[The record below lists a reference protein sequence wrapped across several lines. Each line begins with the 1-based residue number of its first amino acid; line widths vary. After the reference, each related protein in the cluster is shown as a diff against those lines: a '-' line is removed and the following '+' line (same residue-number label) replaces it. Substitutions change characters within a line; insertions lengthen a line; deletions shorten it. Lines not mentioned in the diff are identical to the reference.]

1 MMNYRDVYEQWM
13 NNPFFDEATKEEL
26 RQLEGN
32 EAEIEDRF
40 YKDLEFGTAGL
51 RGIIGAGTNRMNA
64 YIVARATQGL
74 AEVIKSKG
82 QAFMDRGVAIAYD
95 CRHFS
100 DVFSKTAALVLAGN
114 GIKAYLFEDLR
125 PTPELSFAVRHLNCG
140 AGVVVTASHNPQEY
154 NGYKAYWDD
163 GAQIL
168 PEIADVVTEEILK
181 ITDFESIPMADEE
194 KALESGLLVMI
205 GKEIDDL
212 YINKVKA
219 LSLRDEELDKSL
231 RIVYTPLNGAG
242 NVPVRR
248 ILAERGFTDVT
259 VVPEQEMPDPAF
271 TTVGYPNPEDT
282 KTFAYA
288 ERLGK
293 EIGADLLIATD
304 PDCDRLAV
312 EVINKEGGYTAL
324 NGNQTGAMLVQY
336 LLESYTELGTM
347 PKNPAIVKSIV
358 TGDLAKV
365 IAEGYGVKTFEA
377 LTGFKNICSWASIW
391 EESKEQTFVFGY
403 EESIGFLAGDFV
415 RDKDAVNAAMFLA
428 EAAAYYRTKGKT
440 LLDILDEIFIKH
452 GTYRERQVAL
462 VLEGIEGAARI
473 KRMMTSYRANYPS
486 VVGGIKLLAA
496 TDYSVQK
503 RIIAETGEIESIEI
517 PPTNGLKFEME
528 GESWYALRP
537 SGTEPKIKL
546 YLYSRAENAA
556 EAEEKLDQLAEGVL
570 AELHAVE

>member
-1 MMNYRDVYEQWM
+1 MNYQEAYQQWL
-13 NNPFFDEATKEEL
+13 NNPFFDEATRAEL
-26 RQLEGN
+26 RGLAGN
-32 EAEIEDRF
+32 DSEIQDRF
-40 YKDLEFGTAGL
+40 YKELEFGTAGL
-51 RGIIGAGTNRMNA
+51 RGKIGAGTNRMNP

-74 AEVIKSKG
+74 AEVIKSEG
-82 QAFMDRGVAIAYD
+82 QDFMDRGVAIAYD

-100 DVFSKTAALVLAGN
+100 DVFAKTAALVLVGN
-114 GIKAYLFEDLR
+114 GIKAYLFEGLR

-140 AGVVVTASHNPQEY
+140 AGIVVTASHNPQEY
-154 NGYKAYWDD
+154 NGYKAYWAD

-181 ITDFESIPMADEE
+181 ITDFESIPMADEAE
-194 KALESGLLVMI
+194 ARESGRLVMI

-212 YINKVKA
+212 YIDKVKA
-219 LSLRDEELDKSL
+219 LSLRDAELDKSIK
-231 RIVYTPLNGAG
+231 IVYTPLNGTG

-248 ILAERGFTDVT
+248 VLAERGFTEVV
-259 VVPEQEMPDPAF
+259 VVPEQEMPDPDF

-282 KTFAYA
+282 KAFAYA
-288 ERLGK
+288 ERLGF

-312 EVINKEGGYTAL
+312 EVKNEAGGYTAL

-347 PKNPAIVKSIV
+347 PENPAIVKSIV

-365 IAEGYGVKTFEA
+365 IAAGYGVKTFEA

-391 EESKEQTFVFGY
+391 EETKAQTFVFGY

-440 LLDILDEIFIKH
+440 LLDILEEVFQKH
-452 GTYRERQVAL
+452 GYYRERQIAL
-462 VLEGIEGAARI
+462 VLEGIEGAERI
-473 KRMMTSYRANYPS
+473 KRMMKSYRVNYPTS
-486 VVGGIKLLAA
+486 VGGMTLLAA
-496 TDYSVQK
+496 TDFAVQE
-503 RIIAETGEIESIEI
+503 RTLAATGEKETIDI

-556 EAEEKLDQLAEGVL
+556 DAEAKLDRLEKGIL
-570 AELHAVE
+570 TELNAVE

>member
-1 MMNYRDVYEQWM
+1 MNYRDVYEQWM

>member
-1 MMNYRDVYEQWM
+1 MNYRDVYEQWM
-13 NNPFFDEATKEEL
+13 NNPFFDEATKAEL
-26 RQLEGN
+26 RGLEGN
-32 EAEIEDRF
+32 ETEIQDRF

-74 AEVIKSKG
+74 AEVIKSEG

-100 DVFSKTAALVLAGN
+100 HVFSKTAALVLAGN

-140 AGVVVTASHNPQEY
+140 AGIVVTASHNPQEY
-154 NGYKAYWDD
+154 NGYKAYWED

-181 ITDFESIPMADEE
+181 ITDFESIPMADETE
-194 KALESGLLVMI
+194 ALASGLLVMI
-205 GKEIDDL
+205 GKEIDDI

-219 LSLRDEELDKSL
+219 LSLRDAELDKSL
-231 RIVYTPLNGAG
+231 KIVYTPLNGAG

-248 ILAERGFTDVT
+248 ILAERGFADVT
-259 VVPEQEMPDPAF
+259 VVPEQEMPDPDF

-282 KTFAYA
+282 KAFAYA

-324 NGNQTGAMLVQY
+324 NGNQTGAILVQY

-347 PKNPAIVKSIV
+347 PENPAIVKSIV

-440 LLDILDEIFIKH
+440 LLDILEDIFVKH

-473 KRMMTSYRANYPS
+473 NRMMTSYRANYPS

-496 TDYSVQK
+496 TDYAVQK
-503 RIIAETGEIESIEI
+503 RTIAQTGKIESVEI

-528 GESWYALRP
+528 GDSWYALRP

-556 EAEEKLDQLAEGVL
+556 EAEAKLDQLAEGVL
-570 AELHAVE
+570 TELHAVE

>member
-1 MMNYRDVYEQWM
+1 MNYQEAYQQWL
-13 NNPFFDEATKEEL
+13 NNPFFDEATRAEL
-26 RQLEGN
+26 RGLAGN
-32 EAEIEDRF
+32 DSEIQDRF
-40 YKDLEFGTAGL
+40 YKELEFGTAGL
-51 RGIIGAGTNRMNA
+51 RGKIGAGTNRMNP

-74 AEVIKSKG
+74 AEVIKSEG
-82 QAFMDRGVAIAYD
+82 QEFMDRGVAIAYD

-100 DVFSKTAALVLAGN
+100 DVFAKTAALVLVGN
-114 GIKAYLFEDLR
+114 GIKAYLFEGLR

-140 AGVVVTASHNPQEY
+140 AGIVVTASHNPQEY

-181 ITDFESIPMADEE
+181 ITDFESIPMADEAE
-194 KALESGLLVMI
+194 ARESGRLVMI

-212 YINKVKA
+212 YIDKVKA
-219 LSLRDEELDKSL
+219 LSLRDAELDKSIK
-231 RIVYTPLNGAG
+231 IVYTPLNGTG

-248 ILAERGFTDVT
+248 VLAERGFTEVV
-259 VVPEQEMPDPAF
+259 VVPEQEMPDPDF

-282 KTFAYA
+282 KAFAYA
-288 ERLGK
+288 ERLGL

-312 EVINKEGGYTAL
+312 EVKNEAGGYTAL

-347 PKNPAIVKSIV
+347 PENPAIVKSIV

-365 IAEGYGVKTFEA
+365 IAAGYGVKTFEA

-391 EESKEQTFVFGY
+391 EETKAQTFVFGY

-440 LLDILDEIFIKH
+440 LLDILEEVFQKH
-452 GTYRERQVAL
+452 GYYRERQIAL
-462 VLEGIEGAARI
+462 VLEGIEGAERI
-473 KRMMTSYRANYPS
+473 ERMMKSYRVNYPTS
-486 VVGGIKLLAA
+486 VGGMTLLAA
-496 TDYSVQK
+496 TDFAVQE
-503 RIIAETGEIESIEI
+503 RTLAATGEKETIDI

-546 YLYSRAENAA
+546 YLYSRGENAA
-556 EAEEKLDQLAEGVL
+556 DAEAKLDRLEKGIL
-570 AELHAVE
+570 TELNAVE

>member
-1 MMNYRDVYEQWM
+1 MNYKEAYQQWL
-13 NNPFFDEATKEEL
+13 NNPFFDEATRMEL
-26 RQLEGN
+26 RGLEGN
-32 EAEIEDRF
+32 EAEIQDRF
-40 YKDLEFGTAGL
+40 YKELEFGTAGL
-51 RGIIGAGTNRMNA
+51 RGKIGAGTNRMNP

-74 AEVIKSKG
+74 AEVIKAEG
-82 QAFMDRGVAIAYD
+82 QNFMDRGVAIAYD

-100 DVFSKTAALVLAGN
+100 DVFAKTAALVLVGN
-114 GIKAYLFEDLR
+114 GIKAYLFEGLR

-140 AGVVVTASHNPQEY
+140 AGIVVTASHNPQEY

-168 PEIADVVTEEILK
+168 PEIADVVTKEILK
-181 ITDFESIPMADEE
+181 VSDFESIPMADQAE
-194 KALESGLLVMI
+194 ALASGRLVMI
-205 GKEIDDL
+205 GEEIDDL

-219 LSLRDEELDKSL
+219 LSLRDAELDKSL
-231 RIVYTPLNGAG
+231 KIVYTPLNGTG

-248 ILAERGFTDVT
+248 ILAERGFTEVT
-259 VVPEQEMPDPAF
+259 VVPEQEMPDPDF

-282 KTFAYA
+282 KAFAYA

-312 EVINKEGGYTAL
+312 EVKNKEGGYTAL

-391 EESKEQTFVFGY
+391 EETKAQTFVFGY

-440 LLDILDEIFIKH
+440 LLDILDEIFQKH

-462 VLEGIEGAARI
+462 VLEGIEGAERI
-473 KRMMTSYRANYPS
+473 KRMMKSYRAKYPK
-486 VVGGIKLLAA
+486 VVGGISLLAA
-496 TDYSVQK
+496 TDYAVQE
-503 RIIAETGEIESIEI
+503 RTVMQTGKTESIDI

-546 YLYSRAENAA
+546 YLYSRAENAREA
-556 EAEEKLDQLAEGVL
+556 EAKLDRLEEGVL
-570 AELHAVE
+570 AELNAIE

>member
-1 MMNYRDVYEQWM
+1 MNYQEAYQQWL
-13 NNPFFDEATKEEL
+13 NNPFFDEATRAEL
-26 RQLEGN
+26 RGLAGN
-32 EAEIEDRF
+32 DSEIQDRF
-40 YKDLEFGTAGL
+40 YKELEFGTAGL
-51 RGIIGAGTNRMNA
+51 RGKIGAGTNRMNP

-74 AEVIKSKG
+74 AEVIKSEG
-82 QAFMDRGVAIAYD
+82 QDFMDRGVAIAYD

-100 DVFSKTAALVLAGN
+100 DVFAKTAALVLVGN
-114 GIKAYLFEDLR
+114 GIKAYLFEGLR

-140 AGVVVTASHNPQEY
+140 AGIVVTASHNPQEY
-154 NGYKAYWDD
+154 NGYKAYWAD

-181 ITDFESIPMADEE
+181 ITDFESIPMADEAE
-194 KALESGLLVMI
+194 ARESGRLVMI

-212 YINKVKA
+212 YIDKVKA
-219 LSLRDEELDKSL
+219 LSLRDAELDKSIK
-231 RIVYTPLNGAG
+231 IVYTPLNGTG

-248 ILAERGFTDVT
+248 VLAERGFTEVV
-259 VVPEQEMPDPAF
+259 VVPEQEMPDPDF

-282 KTFAYA
+282 KAFAYA
-288 ERLGK
+288 ERLGL

-312 EVINKEGGYTAL
+312 EVKNEAGGYTAL

-347 PKNPAIVKSIV
+347 PENPAIVKSIV

-365 IAEGYGVKTFEA
+365 IAAGYGVKTFEA

-391 EESKEQTFVFGY
+391 EETKAQTFVFGY

-440 LLDILDEIFIKH
+440 LLDILEEVFQKH
-452 GTYRERQVAL
+452 GYYRERQIAL
-462 VLEGIEGAARI
+462 VLEGIEGAERI
-473 KRMMTSYRANYPS
+473 KRMMKSYRVNYPTS
-486 VVGGIKLLAA
+486 VGGMTLLAA
-496 TDYSVQK
+496 TDFAVQE
-503 RIIAETGEIESIEI
+503 RTLAATGEKETIDI

-556 EAEEKLDQLAEGVL
+556 DAEAKLDRLEKGIL
-570 AELHAVE
+570 TELNAVE

>member
-1 MMNYRDVYEQWM
+1 MNYKEAYQQWLS
-13 NNPFFDEATKEEL
+13 NPFFDEATRVEL
-26 RQLEGN
+26 RGLEGN
-32 EAEIEDRF
+32 EAEIQDRF
-40 YKDLEFGTAGL
+40 YKELEFGTAGL
-51 RGIIGAGTNRMNA
+51 RGKIGAGTNRMNP

-74 AEVIKSKG
+74 AEVIKLEG
-82 QAFMDRGVAIAYD
+82 QEFMDRGVAIAYD

-100 DVFSKTAALVLAGN
+100 DVFAKTAALVLAGN
-114 GIKAYLFEDLR
+114 GIKAYLFEGLR

-140 AGVVVTASHNPQEY
+140 AGIVVTASHNPREY

-181 ITDFESIPMADEE
+181 VSDFESIPMAEE
-194 KALESGLLVMI
+194 AEALASGRLVMI

-219 LSLRDEELDKSL
+219 LSLRDAELDKTL
-231 RIVYTPLNGAG
+231 KIVYTPLNGAG

-259 VVPEQEMPDPAF
+259 VVPEQELPDPDF

-282 KTFAYA
+282 KAFAYS

-293 EIGADLLIATD
+293 KIGADLLIATD

-312 EVINKEGGYTAL
+312 EVKNKEGGYTAL

-391 EESKEQTFVFGY
+391 EETKAQTFVFGY
-403 EESIGFLAGDFV
+403 EESIGFLVGDFV

-440 LLDILDEIFIKH
+440 LLDILDEIFQKH

-462 VLEGIEGAARI
+462 VLEGIEGAERI
-473 KRMMTSYRANYPS
+473 KRMMKSYRANYPRI
-486 VVGGIKLLAA
+486 VGGIPLLAA
-496 TDYSVQK
+496 TDYAVQE
-503 RIIAETGEIESIEI
+503 RTMTQTGKMESIDI

-546 YLYSRAENAA
+546 YLYSRAENATEA
-556 EAEEKLDQLAEGVL
+556 EAKLDRLTEGVL
-570 AELHAVE
+570 AELNAIE

>member
-1 MMNYRDVYEQWM
+1 MNYRDVYEQWM
-13 NNPFFDEATKEEL
+13 NNPFFDEATKAEL
-26 RQLEGN
+26 RGLEGN
-32 EAEIEDRF
+32 ESEIQDRF
-40 YKDLEFGTAGL
+40 YKELEFGTAGL

-82 QAFMDRGVAIAYD
+82 QKFMDRGVAIAYD

-140 AGVVVTASHNPQEY
+140 AGIVVTASHNPRAY

-168 PEIADVVTEEILK
+168 PEIADVVTKEILK
-181 ITDFESIPMADEE
+181 ITDFESIPMADEKE
-194 KALESGLLVMI
+194 ALESGRLVMI

-219 LSLRDEELDKSL
+219 LSLRDAELDKSL
-231 RIVYTPLNGAG
+231 KIVYTPLNGTG

-248 ILAERGFTDVT
+248 ILAERGFTEVT
-259 VVPEQEMPDPAF
+259 VVPEQEMPDPDF

-282 KTFAYA
+282 KAFAYA

-312 EVINKEGGYTAL
+312 EVKNKEGGYTAL

-365 IAEGYGVKTFEA
+365 IAESYGVKTFEA
-377 LTGFKNICSWASIW
+377 LTGFKNICSWANIW
-391 EESKEQTFVFGY
+391 DESKEQTFVFGY
-403 EESIGFLAGDFV
+403 EESIGFLVGDFV

-440 LLDILDEIFIKH
+440 LLDILEEIFVKH
-452 GTYRERQVAL
+452 GSYRERQVAL

-473 KRMMTSYRANYPS
+473 KRMMTSYRASYPN
-486 VVGGIKLLAA
+486 VVGGITLLAA
-496 TDYSVQK
+496 TDYAIQT
-503 RIIAETGEIESIEI
+503 RTLAETGETEMIEI

-546 YLYSRAENAA
+546 YLYSRAENAEEA
-556 EAEEKLDQLAEGVL
+556 EAKLDRLAEGVL